1 MPTISSMC
9 SNECSQSSI
18 GNANPKRNWT
28 TVGQERERSVRDVVQ
43 ALRQRI
49 IATYISRWSACGQQN
64 NAWGAHFYKGN
75 KLANR
80 AHYRLKHQSVAL
92 FVVGSNMQLG
102 THGLCFAPSH
112 TYLHTLFGSISSAC
126 HYALCV
132 QHGYRIKPLLACIQ
146 LALCSNC
153 LPVGT
158 HNYCNARDFTCV
170 NVFTN
175 LRNHC

>member
-9 SNECSQSSI
+9 SNECSESSI
-18 GNANPKRNWT
+18 GNTYSKHNRAA
-28 TVGQERERSVRDVVQ
+28 VGQESKRIVRDVVQ

-49 IATYISRWSACGQQN
+49 IATHISRWSACSQQN
-64 NAWGAHFYKGN
+64 NAWRTHFYEGN
-75 KLANR
+75 KFAHR

-112 TYLHTLFGSISSAC
+112 TYLHTLFGGIGSAR
-126 HYALCV
+126 HYALRM
-132 QHGYRIKPLLACIQ
+132 QYRNCIKPLFARIQ
-146 LALCSNC
+146 LALCCNC

-158 HNYCNARDFTCV
+158 RNYCNARC
-170 NVFTN
+170 N
-175 LRNHC
+175 LLIHC